1 MDRVLSGAAL
11 EMKTRCIEMTP
22 FYHCKKAELPDTKGG
37 APIRA
42 TVGNAPTG
50 GLLLTLPRD
59 VELPLRTPIEVTFY
73 DPLLGVVRCRCS
85 LFAPLPAGEMRSY
98 RCEVLEQLSQTQR
111 REDLKISLS
120 AKVEVSYNGGHWPAT
135 IYNISASGVLLVSD
149 LVAKSGEQ
157 LTFDFP
163 KISPPISLVAE
174 VLRVELRPARYG
186 RVTYGYL
193 PDVDATIAA
202 FGRMGRD
209 GMRST
214 DEEILNIMVGR

>member
-135 IYNISASGVLLVSD
+135 IYNISASGVMLVSD

-186 RVTYGYL
+186 RVTYGYGCFVHL
-193 PDVDATIAA
+193 ATQHETQLRAYIFQEERRLYHPD
-202 FGRMGRD
+202 
-209 GMRST
+209 
-214 DEEILNIMVGR
+214 

>member
-1 MDRVLSGAAL
+1 
-11 EMKTRCIEMTP
+11 
-22 FYHCKKAELPDTKGG
+22 
-37 APIRA
+37 
-42 TVGNAPTG
+42 
-50 GLLLTLPRD
+50 
-59 VELPLRTPIEVTFY
+59 
-73 DPLLGVVRCRCS
+73 
-85 LFAPLPAGEMRSY
+85 MRSY

-186 RVTYGYL
+186 RVTYGYGCRFL
-193 PDVDATIAA
+193 NLTPQQESQLRSYIFQEERRLYHPD
-202 FGRMGRD
+202 
-209 GMRST
+209 
-214 DEEILNIMVGR
+214 

>member
-85 LFAPLPAGEMRSY
+85 LFAPIPAGG
-98 RCEVLEQLSQTQR
+98 
-111 REDLKISLS
+111 
-120 AKVEVSYNGGHWPAT
+120 NGGKKAAAAADHAQKGVVKGHFNGGTQWEL
-135 IYNISASGVLLVSD
+135 NIPGE
-149 LVAKSGEQ
+149 GEQ
-157 LTFDFP
+157 KTAGGG
-163 KISPPISLVAE
+163 VAH
-174 VLRVELRPARYG
+174 RRTDRRAAFRIRELRFFA
-186 RVTYGYL
+186 VIKWSHL
-193 PDVDATIAA
+193 DAPRFHFQGCA
-202 FGRMGRD
+202 
-209 GMRST
+209 
-214 DEEILNIMVGR
+214 

>member
-135 IYNISASGVLLVSD
+135 IYNISASGVMLVSD

-186 RVTYGYL
+186 RVTYGYRFL
-193 PDVDATIAA
+193 NLTPQQESQLRSYIFQEERRLYHPD
-202 FGRMGRD
+202 
-209 GMRST
+209 
-214 DEEILNIMVGR
+214 

>member
-42 TVGNAPTG
+42 AVGNAPTG

-120 AKVEVSYNGGHWPAT
+120 AKVAVSYNGGHWPAT
-135 IYNISASGVLLVSD
+135 IYNISARPSG
-149 LVAKSGEQ
+149 
-157 LTFDFP
+157 T
-163 KISPPISLVAE
+163 
-174 VLRVELRPARYG
+174 RRPAMTRRRCCG
-186 RVTYGYL
+186 WSCGPPGTAAS
-193 PDVDATIAA
+193 PTATAA
-202 FGRMGRD
+202 AS
-209 GMRST
+209 ST
-214 DEEILNIMVGR
+214 

>member
-98 RCEVLEQLSQTQR
+98 RCEVLETLSQQQR
-111 REDLKISLS
+111 REDLKVSLFVP
-120 AKVEVSYNGGHWPAT
+120 VEVTYNGSVWPAT
-135 IYNISASGVLLVSD
+135 VNNISASGVLLTSVLS
-149 LVAKSGEQ
+149 AKKGEHLAFQ
-157 LTFDFP
+157 FSRTDTPVYLTAR
-163 KISPPISLVAE
+163 I
-174 VLRVELRPARYG
+174 LRVDLRPPQKG
-186 RVTYGYL
+186 KMTYGYGCRFINL
-193 PDVDATIAA
+193 RAQDEALLRSYVFQEERRLYYPD
-202 FGRMGRD
+202 
-209 GMRST
+209 
-214 DEEILNIMVGR
+214 

>member
-1 MDRVLSGAAL
+1 MDRVLLGAAL

-85 LFAPLPAGEMRSY
+85 LFAPIPAGEMRSY

-186 RVTYGYL
+186 RVTYGYGCRFL
-193 PDVDATIAA
+193 NLTPQQESQLRSYIFQEERRLYHPD
-202 FGRMGRD
+202 
-209 GMRST
+209 
-214 DEEILNIMVGR
+214 